1 MSRLLAAA
9 VVTGALLVAAS
20 PAGASVDKPK
30 DASAQTGSNIIA
42 VLIGVKPAAA
52 PCWLLARIGPQ
63 LSTPC

>member
-42 VLIGVKPAAA
+42 VLIGVKPAAW
-52 PCWLLARIGPQ
+52 PV
-63 LSTPC
+63 